1 MSDFA
6 NQNGHADQNGQPR
19 PPAPSGDLLA
29 KAAEILGVTD
39 TSDGATG
46 DPRLVMVTVAGPAG
60 RKVLQVPV
68 DVPMGQLAPG
78 LGAEVGA
85 AVVAGVTLHGQD
97 IPPSR
102 TLTEAGVR
110 AGSVIVVNSP
120 DSPPTGRARSDLAAG
135 GAAGRAPVGLQRRA
149 QTGQVQ
155 RRSPGRWA
163 AARLVGLGI
172 GVAALIV
179 VSMLIGGATF
189 ASNSTASSSTP
200 AAAIALAG
208 QAAQRWLSAKD
219 FTGPRLGS
227 VPADLTRQ
235 GGPITASVEAVG
247 FSTGHSITEG
257 LFIVDP
263 ATGSPFGLSVVI
275 FKGHLAYPPS
285 VTPLPFATSVP
296 AGSVPAVPQSGKI
309 VAPSLTGAAQTWAQT
324 TFPPSGVTSLALS
337 LAGNVKILDQ
347 WKPSLSAAGS
357 GPAMVAR
364 VSVALSALLP
374 RATAGISDAR
384 HAVTADQQTVSTAQS
399 AVTSASTALSS
410 AQSKASA
417 AAAAAAQP
425 NAPATAAAA
434 ATAATNTLNAARQAL
449 SNAKT
454 ALSTAQQTLTQATA
468 TLDQAKKAGATTFAS
483 VYDVTFNPAGQ
494 VTGWAPADYQIG
506 GNS

>member
-1 MSDFA
+1 MTVSNGEGEDV
-6 NQNGHADQNGQPR
+6 NQNGQAK

-29 KAAEILGVTD
+29 KAAEVLGVTD
-39 TSDGATG
+39 TSDGGTG

-120 DSPPTGRARSDLAAG
+120 DSPPTGRGRSDLAAG
-135 GAAGRAPVGLQRRA
+135 GAAWRAPVGLQRRA
-149 QTGQVQ
+149 RTGQVQ
-155 RRSPGRWA
+155 RRSPGRRA
-163 AARLVGLGI
+163 AMGT
-172 GVAALIV
+172 GVAALIG

-189 ASNSTASSSTP
+189 GSSSPASRSTP
-200 AAAIALAG
+200 PAAIALAD
-208 QAAQRWLSAKD
+208 QAAQTWLSAKD
-219 FTGPRLGS
+219 FTGPRLPS

-247 FSTGHSITEG
+247 FSTGHRITEG
-257 LFIVDP
+257 LFIVNP
-263 ATGSPFGLSVVI
+263 ATGGPFGLSVVI
-275 FKGHLAYPPS
+275 FKGRVAYPPS

-296 AGSVPAVPQSGKI
+296 AGSEPAVPQSGKI
-309 VAPSLTGAAQTWAQT
+309 VAPSLTGATQTWAKS
-324 TFPPSGVTSLALS
+324 TFPPAGSTSLALS

-347 WKPSLSAAGS
+347 WKPSS

-364 VSVALSALLP
+364 VSVPLSALLP
-374 RATAGISDAR
+374 SATAGISDAQQ
-384 HAVTADQQTVSTAQS
+384 AVTADQRAVSAAQS
-399 AVTSASTALSS
+399 AVNSADSALSR

-434 ATAATNTLNAARQAL
+434 ATEATNTLNAAQQAL

-454 ALSTAQQTLTQATA
+454 ALSSAEQTLTRATA
-468 TLDQAKKAGATTFAS
+468 TLDQAKRAGATTFAS